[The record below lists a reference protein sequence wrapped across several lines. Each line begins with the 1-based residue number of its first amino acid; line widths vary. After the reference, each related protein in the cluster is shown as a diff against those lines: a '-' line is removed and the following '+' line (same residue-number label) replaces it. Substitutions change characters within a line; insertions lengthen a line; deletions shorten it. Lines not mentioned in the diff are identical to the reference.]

1 MNTNTNTSMNRNA
14 NVSENKLQTM
24 DYSNAR
30 TIQSIQELQQLEK
43 QLFTNLEKSASN
55 PTSNSL
61 VEQEQI
67 IKRINDLSSTRI
79 QLFNSLRNI
88 YQDSQYNVNRLRKE
102 VGDKIIVAKVMEE
115 QLNNL
120 KSNMNS
126 LKEDKNNKLRM
137 VEINTYYGKRYQ
149 AHTSLMKLVIL
160 GCLILLVINVLAKKG
175 FLPVNIS
182 NLLTVI
188 ILAVGGFYILRKIF
202 DLMRRDNMNYDEYN
216 WNIGFQPKG
225 ETVFEY
231 NKTHLGNLVENV
243 SDTISGLS
251 IDGWSICGEGTI
263 YDTSKNQCIVA
274 LSSTDVKGA
283 PLKENFCAMDLCSI
297 QAYNPAATFF
307 GKV

>member
-1 MNTNTNTSMNRNA
+1 MNA
-14 NVSENKLQTM
+14 SENNLQRM

-43 QLFTNLEKSASN
+43 QLFTNLEKSAAN
-55 PTSNSL
+55 PTPNSL

-67 IKRINDLSSTRI
+67 IKRINDLSATRI

-120 KSNMNS
+120 KANINS
-126 LKEDKNNKLRM
+126 LKEDKHNKLRM

-149 AHTSLMKLVIL
+149 AHTGLMKLVIL
-160 GCLILLVINVLAKKG
+160 VCLILLVINILAKKG

-188 ILAVGGFYILRKIF
+188 VLAVGGFFILRKIF

-274 LSSTDVKGA
+274 LPSSDVKGQ
-283 PLKENFCAMDLCSI
+283 PLKENFCAMDLCSV
-297 QAYNPAATFF
+297 QGYNPVATFF

>member
-1 MNTNTNTSMNRNA
+1 MNA
-14 NVSENKLQTM
+14 SENNQQRM

-43 QLFTNLEKSASN
+43 QLFTNLEKSAAN
-55 PTSNSL
+55 PTPNSL

-67 IKRINDLSSTRI
+67 IKRINDLSATRI

-115 QLNNL
+115 QLNSL
-120 KSNMNS
+120 KANMNS
-126 LKEDKNNKLRM
+126 IKEDKNNKLRM

-160 GCLILLVINVLAKKG
+160 ICLILLVINILSKRG
-175 FLPVNIS
+175 FLPINIS

-188 ILAVGGFYILRKIF
+188 VLAVGGFYIVRKIF
-202 DLMRRDNMNYDEYN
+202 DLLRRDNMNYDEYN

-231 NKTHLGNLVENV
+231 NKTHLGSLFENV
-243 SDTISGLS
+243 SDKISGLS
-251 IDGWSICGEGTI
+251 VDGWSVCGEGTM

-274 LSSTDVKGA
+274 LPSKDVNGET
-283 PLKENFCAMDLCSI
+283 LKENFCAMDLCSV
-297 QAYNPAATFF
+297 QGYNPASTFF
-307 GKV
+307 GNV